1 MKLEALLANAGI
13 ESITSDL
20 FKDPQIMQTLTNTYV
35 KTINEVVSKTA
46 NLKSSLSSSS
56 SSSSFNKILSN
67 STSTTTNTNNNT
79 NNNTTENKK
88 NNKKSE
94 SIIND
99 VVGSTFEEFILA
111 AAAVA
116 AATASSSG
124 GSCLAGSGVDHDLEL
139 DDEDALNSLEENFGI
154 KPSSRRQLVKCLEN
168 FHFNHDDEI
177 DDLDQNDSDEDDV
190 EDEEDNEE
198 ECDEEDDDE
207 DEIEDKE
214 QEQKIALLL
223 NTNSLLQQITANGN
237 NNTCINKNDK
247 LLIKN
252 DNKKLYS
259 SHKYINEN
267 KIHDCIDNLT
277 SPESLLTKLIE
288 FKSNIT
294 SHDLEKIK
302 YYYILMSSFCLFNF
316 IIFIVVIKNHLHRK
330 QKF

>member
-35 KTINEVVSKTA
+35 KTINEVVTKTA

-56 SSSSFNKILSN
+56 SCSSFNKMMSSN
-67 STSTTTNTNNNT
+67 NNNNNNNNT
-79 NNNTTENKK
+79 NTTKNHTNKTESKK
-88 NNKKSE
+88 NNKKIS
-94 SIIND
+94 SDNVIND
-99 VVGSTFEEFILA
+99 VVGTTFEEFILA

-116 AATASSSG
+116 AATAASSSG
-124 GSCLAGSGVDHDLEL
+124 GGCVVTGADGIEHDLDL

-168 FHFNHDDEI
+168 FHFNHVDHDDDDEI
-177 DDLDQNDSDEDDV
+177 DDLDDQNDSDV
-190 EDEEDNEE
+190 EDEEDNDEE
-198 ECDEEDDDE
+198 EEDDDDDDDDG
-207 DEIEDKE
+207 DENDDKD

-223 NTNSLLQQITANGN
+223 NTNSLLQQITSHTN
-237 NNTCINKNDK
+237 NKNDK
-247 LLIKN
+247 LFIKN
-252 DNKKLYS
+252 EKRKYS

-294 SHDLEKIK
+294 SNDLEKI
-302 YYYILMSSFCLFNF
+302 
-316 IIFIVVIKNHLHRK
+316 R
-330 QKF
+330 